1 MNQLLSDFLC
11 KVMSIYP
18 LISLSNDNAKCRT
31 IVTRQVN
38 VENKLIIEHDK
49 KNCTRVLCNSN
60 LQISIFLKFSHVRFN
75 SLLFSSREETH
86 NSELI

>member
-49 KNCTRVLCNSN
+49 KTVQEYYVTPTQSTDIYILKIFSC
-60 LQISIFLKFSHVRFN
+60 QIQFTFIQL
-75 SLLFSSREETH
+75 
-86 NSELI
+86 